1 MEWFKGVRSR
11 HTRAFPELEQ
21 EIPPELHEIMNSLED
36 VQNFLNKNRKSFEIS
51 GNVVLQRLQSVE
63 SKRSF
68 FNGALLTLQTT
79 HNDLAKYHQK
89 FCSYTNSTFGPVLK
103 RWLERCSELVKMK
116 GDLQKSFSEYNKMKD
131 KLLSSQSKD
140 SDALRHAVDGT
151 ESTYRYQKEMLC
163 LELFKYR
170 MEYKDYE
177 KTLMDFLVHQRE
189 FLKSCY
195 ESADA
200 RLEETSPRSDKS
212 TDHDTQSKSYFGSSL
227 KDHVDTDGYSILLKK
242 CLAYLVKN
250 ELYNQ
255 EV

>member
-1 MEWFKGVRSR
+1 
-11 HTRAFPELEQ
+11 
-21 EIPPELHEIMNSLED
+21 
-36 VQNFLNKNRKSFEIS
+36 
-51 GNVVLQRLQSVE
+51 
-63 SKRSF
+63 
-68 FNGALLTLQTT
+68 
-79 HNDLAKYHQK
+79 
-89 FCSYTNSTFGPVLK
+89 
-103 RWLERCSELVKMK
+103 MK

-212 TDHDTQSKSYFGSSL
+212 TDHVFAWISWCVGGRVTVLKLVLLPVAPICGRPTNVPRLGFEESAFVLTSRLNYTQSKSYFGSSL

-255 EV
+255 EVRLLGILFCSMMAFHNNFQ